1 LRLYYRDMSKKQI
14 TSRSGDWETIALAVI
29 LMATGFILVGGDL
42 FGILSLD
49 RIQNLWPVALI
60 VVGVTDLLSQGE
72 IRRGIHQL

>member
-1 LRLYYRDMSKKQI
+1 MNNKQI
-14 TSRSGDWETIALAVI
+14 TSRSGDWETIALAFI

-72 IRRGIHQL
+72 TRRAINQL